1 MIGVVGGVGPYAGMD
16 LVKNIFDNTIANSD
30 QEHLS
35 LVMLNLPDTILD
47 RTEFL
52 LGIVHQNPGKAIAEV
67 LLKMEKIGATVAGIP
82 CNTAHADEIY
92 NLTIKQLE
100 EQKSKIKLLNL
111 IDEAVN
117 MVTQRYPDLTRVGIL
132 STTGTA
138 RFGIYQKALV
148 AYNLQPISVNQ
159 QMQEEVIHPAIYSPA
174 YGIKSKSNPIDER
187 ARQSLLKGINQLKEL
202 GAELIIKGCT
212 EIALAI
218 PENKMLGIPLIDP
231 SKALARALIA
241 AVDETKLKNEIS

>member
-16 LVKNIFDNTIANSD
+16 LVKNIFDNTIANTD
-30 QEHLS
+30 QEHLP
-35 LVMLNLPDTILD
+35 LVMLNLPETILD

-52 LGIVHQNPGKAIAEV
+52 LGIVHKNPGEAIAGV

-82 CNTAHADEIY
+82 CNTAHADEIFD
-92 NLTIKQLE
+92 LTLDQLR
-100 EQKSKIKLLNL
+100 EQKSEIKLLNL

-117 MVTQRYPDLTRVGIL
+117 MVKQRYPDLTKVGFL

-138 RFGIYQKALV
+138 RFGIYQKALL
-148 AYNLQPISVNQ
+148 AHNLQSISVDQ
-159 QMQEEVIHPAIYSPA
+159 QMQEELIHPAIYSPE

-187 ARQSLLKGINQLKEL
+187 ARQSLLKGMVELKKL
-202 GAELIIKGCT
+202 GAEIIIKGCT
-212 EIALAI
+212 EIAMAI
-218 PENKMLGIPLIDP
+218 PENELLGIPLIDP

-241 AVDETKLKNEIS
+241 AVDENKL